1 MIKKRLNLRDPF
13 PWACWRPT
21 PWGCA
26 VGPRAGA
33 RAPRLPA
40 GSRTSGG
47 TAIERQLPGTR
58 PAQSVQGTCLPAWG
72 LRAQEGPGK
81 GSSSSR
87 RVSQRCRGIRARSL
101 SQKESRAAPF
111 RLYYLCRRFLMS
123 QTLRTSI
130 LIEQPALGMLT
141 ISTFPL
147 CLLPGDYIRH
157 VIIILARVKARE
169 KKKQNKTWF
178 KEKIRTWAGSNADI
192 SFWRSSYF
200 YFYLWNPANILKGH
214 TWFLV

>member
-81 GSSSSR
+81 GSFLKPQSFPEMPRDSCQVSR
-87 RVSQRCRGIRARSL
+87 PEGEQGCTFPSL
-101 SQKESRAAPF
+101 LSVQKISDVPDIEDLHFDRAACFGDVDNQYFSSLPSPW
-111 RLYYLCRRFLMS
+111 RLY
-123 QTLRTSI
+123 
-130 LIEQPALGMLT
+130 
-141 ISTFPL
+141 
-147 CLLPGDYIRH
+147 
-157 VIIILARVKARE
+157 
-169 KKKQNKTWF
+169 
-178 KEKIRTWAGSNADI
+178 
-192 SFWRSSYF
+192 
-200 YFYLWNPANILKGH
+200 
-214 TWFLV
+214 